1 MVLEAIGTKLIIEQE
16 VEPEKKNELNII
28 IPNQPKNTKS
38 QIAKVIAAGDGLI
51 LNDGTV
57 KPLSIK
63 VGDRIIYEKF
73 AGTVIQYAGK
83 EYRVIDERDVLIRIS
98 ED

>member
-16 VEPEKKNELNII
+16 VEPEKKNEFNII

>member
-16 VEPEKKNELNII
+16 EEAEKKNEFGII

-38 QIAKVIAAGDGLI
+38 QIAKVVAAGDGLV
-51 LNDGTV
+51 LNDGSV
-57 KPLSIK
+57 KPLTIK
-63 VGDRIIYEKF
+63 KGDRIIYEKF
-73 AGTVIQYAGK
+73 AGTVIQFEGK
-83 EYRVIDERDVLIRIS
+83 EYRIIDERDVLLRII

>member
-16 VEPEKKNELNII
+16 EEAEKKNEFGII

-57 KPLSIK
+57 KPLTVK

-73 AGTVIQYAGK
+73 AGTVIQYGGK

-98 ED
+98 A

>member
-16 VEPEKKNELNII
+16 EEAEKKNEFGII

-38 QIAKVIAAGDGLI
+38 QIAKVIAAGDGLV

-57 KPLSIK
+57 KPLTIK

-73 AGTVIQYAGK
+73 AGTVIQYGGK
-83 EYRVIDERDVLIRIS
+83 EYRVIDERDVLIRVS
-98 ED
+98 A

>member
-16 VEPEKKNELNII
+16 EEAEKKNEFGII

-38 QIAKVIAAGDGLI
+38 QIAKVVAAGDGLV
-51 LNDGTV
+51 LNDGSV
-57 KPLSIK
+57 KPLTIK
-63 VGDRIIYEKF
+63 KDDRIIYEKF
-73 AGTVIQYAGK
+73 AGTVIQFEGK
-83 EYRVIDERDVLIRIS
+83 EYRIIDERDVLLRII

>member
-16 VEPEKKNELNII
+16 EEAEKKNEFGII

-38 QIAKVIAAGDGLI
+38 QIATVIAAGDGLI

-57 KPLSIK
+57 KPLTIK

-73 AGTVIQYAGK
+73 AGTVIQYQGK
-83 EYRVIDERDVLIRIS
+83 EYRVIDERDVLIRLA
-98 ED
+98 DN

>member
-16 VEPEKKNELNII
+16 EEAEKKNEFGII

-38 QIAKVIAAGDGLI
+38 QIAKVIAAGDGLV
-51 LNDGTV
+51 LNDGTI
-57 KPLSIK
+57 KPLTIK

-73 AGTVIQYAGK
+73 AGTVIQYGGK
-83 EYRVIDERDVLIRIS
+83 EYRVIDERDVLIRVS
-98 ED
+98 A